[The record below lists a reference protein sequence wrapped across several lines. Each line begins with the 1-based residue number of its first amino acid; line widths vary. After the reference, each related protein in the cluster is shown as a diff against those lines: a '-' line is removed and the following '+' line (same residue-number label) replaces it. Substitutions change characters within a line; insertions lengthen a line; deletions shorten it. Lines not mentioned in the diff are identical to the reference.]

1 MQVASAQALQ
11 VDGRDYVGLQR
22 RRERL
27 EGCPL
32 RASAVPLAFQN
43 ICNAVGA
50 VFSYL
55 RADAA
60 HGELLVSKCFFG
72 AGWVRGLVRCVV
84 AVGRGR

>member
-1 MQVASAQALQ
+1 MRQRPLPARARCAAAVMQVAPAQALQ
-11 VDGRDYVGLQR
+11 VDGRDCVGLQR

-50 VFSYL
+50 VFSSL

-60 HGELLVSKCFFG
+60 HEELLVSTCFFG
-72 AGWVRGLVRCVV
+72 AG
-84 AVGRGR
+84 